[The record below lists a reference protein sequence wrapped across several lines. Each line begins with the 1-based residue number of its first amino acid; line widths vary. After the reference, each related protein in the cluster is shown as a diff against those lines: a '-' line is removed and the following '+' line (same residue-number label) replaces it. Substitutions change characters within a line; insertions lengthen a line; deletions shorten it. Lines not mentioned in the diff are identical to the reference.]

1 MAHQNPKKIISFG
14 ILQSKE
20 NLKMSIYILEDYIK
34 VCRVLEIEPSWE
46 GLKKWKKEMWRD

>member
-1 MAHQNPKKIISFG
+1 
-14 ILQSKE
+14 
-20 NLKMSIYILEDYIK
+20 MSIYILEDYIK